1 MERTSLAIV
10 RGNAETCAVAGYSA
24 NWFTLRGAAVEKGIT
39 LKTGA
44 HVRGEALGID
54 AALLALAATQ
64 VRFAGVAHHK
74 SGIAFTASRR
84 HATSILA
91 GRSASGRAEVLL
103 LSILVAIP
111 ALAAVRLDAVAVDAV
126 GRADGIADGI
136 GARSHAVA
144 LVAATASLATL
155 AATVDALLRAVRL
168 AAASGPALGIAP
180 ITLADLRRNAV
191 SESAI
196 LCADRL
202 TDIRLR
208 RTGSIAGE
216 AATLIGRH
224 TGAMDT

>member
-24 NWFTLRGAAVEKGIT
+24 HGFTLRGAAIEESIT

-44 HVRGEALGID
+44 HIRAEALGID

-64 VRFAGVAHHK
+64 VRLAGVAHHK
-74 SGIAFTASRR
+74 SGITFTASRR

-91 GRSASGRAEVLL
+91 GRSASGCAKVLL
-103 LSILVAIP
+103 LGILVAIP

-126 GRADGIADGI
+126 GRANGIADGI

-144 LVAATASLATL
+144 LVAATATLATL

-168 AAASGPALGIAP
+168 A
-180 ITLADLRRNAV
+180 
-191 SESAI
+191 
-196 LCADRL
+196 
-202 TDIRLR
+202 
-208 RTGSIAGE
+208 
-216 AATLIGRH
+216 
-224 TGAMDT
+224 